1 MEQPNKS
8 GEWLVHGER
17 TIYESEWVRL
27 GLADITV
34 PSGERFEHH
43 KVWLPPAAMI
53 LVLNE
58 DESHVLLSY
67 RHRFVSN
74 VWNYELPGGLLN
86 EDEPAAET
94 AARELEEETGY
105 RARSV
110 EHLVTFEPM
119 IGTVTN
125 PHHVYLG
132 RDIET
137 VGDVSELDEGKFH
150 WVPVS
155 ELRNLVSSGQIVNSG
170 TLVAVL
176 HYLAFSSGGY

>member
-1 MEQPNKS
+1 MEQPEKR

-17 TIYESEWVRL
+17 TIYDSEWVSV

-43 KVWLPPAAMI
+43 KVWLPPAAMT
-53 LVLNE
+53 LVLD
-58 DESHVLLSY
+58 DEERHVLLSY
-67 RHRFVSN
+67 RHRFVSG

-86 EDEPAAET
+86 DDEPAATT

-105 RARSV
+105 RARSI

-125 PHHVYLG
+125 PHYVYLARG
-132 RDIET
+132 VEVT
-137 VGDVSELDEGKFH
+137 ADVVELDEGKFQ
-150 WVPVS
+150 WVPVD
-155 ELRNLVSSGQIVNSG
+155 ELPKLVSSGQIVNSG

-176 HYLAFSSGGY
+176 HFLAFKAR